1 MRDVFCLLI
10 LLLLLYAVFFSFF
23 IEKRDIRRVK
33 VPSIASLL

>member
-23 IEKRDIRRVK
+23 TKKRDIRKLEIRV
-33 VPSIASLL
+33 SRLFL